1 MLMLLQKEL
10 IVLPALAFLTLLINL
25 YKLTQSVYH
34 GLLYWILKGFKEF
47 GVNQFTLQTL
57 YG

>member
-25 YKLTQSVYH
+25 YKTDAV
-34 GLLYWILKGFKEF
+34 GLSWIALLDLEEF
-47 GVNQFTLQTL
+47 QRVRS
-57 YG
+57 